1 MGITAKGYRRVY
13 DPATKRLRMEHDL
26 VWERVRGPIPAGFA
40 VHHINHDKLDN
51 RIENLQL
58 LDPLTHKRHH
68 SGCERREGM
77 WWKPCRKCG
86 TVKPVTEY
94 YAQRDCISSW
104 CKACQIENAVSNKR
118 TRRAVKP
125 QWMLLT
131 KRVCREATRENDG
144 RTFAETAGERQPT
157 AA

>member
-1 MGITAKGYRRVY
+1 MGITAKGYRRIY

-26 VWERVRGPIPAGFA
+26 VWERAYGHIPAGFEI
-40 VHHINHDKLDN
+40 HHINHDKLDN
-51 RIENLQL
+51 RIQNLEL

-94 YAQRDCISSW
+94 YAQQIWISPW
-104 CKACQIENAVSNKR
+104 CKTCQIENAVSNKR
-118 TRRAVKP
+118 KRRAIKR
-125 QWMLLT
+125 QWLLFEQ
-131 KRVCREATRENDG
+131 RVGMEATLESDG
-144 RTFAETAGERQPT
+144 RSFREIAGERQPT